1 MESRTLEKGGVHS
14 AATAES
20 SRIRIHLQEGK
31 ALVWREEDARKIRE
45 EHGVVGNLV
54 GSLARK
60 PRQNTRLGLPLQLLP
75 EEAQLLVDIG
85 AARLVR
91 HRPADQEST
100 VSPDGKDI
108 SMAGDDKETYTQF
121 LHHSYE
127 EQRKLALQEKRRTL
141 ESLSE
146 QIAEGRSKRKRPRV
160 EQEEE
165 QMKSSS
171 QGPIK
176 ELLNL
181 EKTFNFPK
189 EAMMVQIPTA
199 QVHPRNEEEVDIQE
213 VSSEWPYAG
222 QRKHEDRYKIFRDLW
237 QKGYYLTS
245 GGKFGGDFLVYP
257 GDPMRFHAHYIA
269 ICFPQDEGIALSDI
283 ITAGRLGTNVKK
295 TVLLCSSNQEGQVR
309 YTSLQW
315 SGLQ

>member
-1 MESRTLEKGGVHS
+1 MEPCTQEEDSGT
-14 AATAES
+14 AAAEH
-20 SRIRIHLQEGK
+20 SRILIHLQQGK
-31 ALVWREEDARKIRE
+31 AFVWSAGDARRIRE
-45 EHGVVGNLV
+45 QHGLV
-54 GSLARK
+54 GK
-60 PRQNTRLGLPLQLLP
+60 
-75 EEAQLLVDIG
+75 LVG
-85 AARLVR
+85 ALDSTNVSRA
-91 HRPADQEST
+91 ADEKESY
-100 VSPDGKDI
+100 
-108 SMAGDDKETYTQF
+108 AQF
-121 LHHSYE
+121 LHYSYE
-127 EQRKLALQEKRRTL
+127 EQWKLALQEKKRTL
-141 ESLSE
+141 EGLSE
-146 QIAEGRSKRKRPRV
+146 RIAEGRSKRKRQRV

-165 QMKSSS
+165 PMESSS

-181 EKTFNFPK
+181 EQTFHLPK

-199 QVHPRNEEEVDIQE
+199 RLGNEEKVDIQE
-213 VSSEWPYAG
+213 VSSEWPYTG
-222 QRKHEDRYKIFRDLW
+222 QKNHEARYKVFRDLW

-269 ICFPQDEGIALSDI
+269 ICFPQEEDIALSDI

-295 TVLLCSSNQEGQVR
+295 TVLLCSSKQEGQVT